1 MRKLGLWL
9 AVALGM
15 LAGIATASAQ
25 SYPSRPVNLIV
36 PFAAGGA
43 TDTLAR
49 FLGEKMRERLN
60 QAIIIENVTGA
71 GGSIGLG
78 RAVRA
83 AADGYT
89 LQIGTSTTN
98 MLLGGLYPL
107 QFDLINDLDP
117 ILLIASEPL
126 MIVGKKALAAKD
138 LKELIAWLKANP
150 DKASIGIPAV
160 GGTGHLA
167 GLSFLKET
175 GTQAQFIPYRGNGP
189 ALQDLVAGN
198 IDMQIEP
205 SSNFFEQVRSGNI
218 KAFAIASKMRTGAAP
233 GIPTTD
239 EAGLPGFQASLWYG
253 LWAPKGTPKDV
264 IAKLNATMLDVLD
277 DAAVKKRF
285 AELALD
291 TPPRAQQAPE
301 ALRAF
306 QKSEADKW
314 WPIIK
319 AANIKPQ

>member
-1 MRKLGLWL
+1 MRKLIVSF
-9 AVALGM
+9 AVA
-15 LAGIATASAQ
+15 AGLVAAAAGAAAQ
-25 SYPSRPVNLIV
+25 TYPSKPISMIV

-49 FLGEKMRERLN
+49 FLGEKMREKLG
-60 QAIIIENVTGA
+60 QPVIIENVAGA
-71 GGSIGLG
+71 GGSIALN
-78 RAVRA
+78 RASRA
-83 AADGYT
+83 PADGYT

-98 MLLGGLYPL
+98 MLLGGLYTL
-107 QFDLINDLDP
+107 QFDLLNDLDP
-117 ILLIASEPL
+117 ILMIASEPL
-126 MIVGKKALAAKD
+126 MIVGKKALAAHD
-138 LKELIAWLKANP
+138 LKGLIAWLKANP

-167 GLSFLKET
+167 GLGFLKEI
-175 GTQAQFIPYRGNGP
+175 GAKAQFIPYRGNGP

-205 SSNFFEQVRSGNI
+205 SSNFFAQVRAGTI
-218 KAFAIASKMRTGAAP
+218 KAFAITSKTRTGAAP
-233 GIPTTD
+233 DIPTTD
-239 EAGLPGFQASLWYG
+239 QAGLPGYHASLWYG

-264 IAKLNATMLDVLD
+264 VAKLNATMLDVLND
-277 DAAVKKRF
+277 PAVKKRF

-291 TPPRAQQAPE
+291 VPAREQQTPE

-306 QKSEADKW
+306 QKAEADKW

-319 AANIKPQ
+319 AANIKPN

>member
-1 MRKLGLWL
+1 MRTLGRSL
-9 AVALGM
+9 AVTLGM

-49 FLGEKMRERLN
+49 FLGEKVRERLG
-60 QAIIIENVTGA
+60 QPLIIENVTGA

-126 MIVGKKALAAKD
+126 MIVGKKALAAQD

-150 DKASIGIPAV
+150 DKASVGIPAV

-218 KAFAIASKMRTGAAP
+218 KAFAIASKTRTGAAP
-233 GIPTTD
+233 NIPTTD
-239 EAGLPGFQASLWYG
+239 EAGLPGYQASLWYG

-277 DAAVKKRF
+277 DATVKKRF

-291 TPPRAQQAPE
+291 TPPRAQQTPE
-301 ALRAF
+301 ALRAY